1 MSSVFDL
8 ELIKHNQNADKLFRQ
23 LLIALDQQYGP
34 NIPLWIAVREISNKI
49 PIGTANIDNDS
60 SYNYAMIALFGG
72 QKGRDFFN
80 FQKAGIR
87 EEFTAQANDTG
98 RNNRFWTRF
107 IDEKVQINP
116 KYYS

>member
-1 MSSVFDL
+1 MSSVFHLD
-8 ELIKHNQNADKLFRQ
+8 LIKHNQNADKLFRQ
-23 LLIALDQQYGP
+23 LLTSLEQQYGS
-34 NIPLWIAVREISNKI
+34 NIPEWLTVREVSKKI
-49 PIGTANIDNDS
+49 PIGTANIDKNS

-87 EEFTAQANDTG
+87 EEFTAQANDPL
-98 RNNRFWTRF
+98 RNNLFWTRF
-107 IDEKVQINP
+107 MDENVQINP